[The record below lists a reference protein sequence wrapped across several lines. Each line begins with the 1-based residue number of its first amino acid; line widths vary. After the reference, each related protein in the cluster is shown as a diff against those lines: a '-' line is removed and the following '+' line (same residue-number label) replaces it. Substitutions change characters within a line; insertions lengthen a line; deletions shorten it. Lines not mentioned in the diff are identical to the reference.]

1 MKEQR
6 AIPGVLGIN
15 VDLPREDRGTHDV
28 GRPELQ
34 LAFRVN
40 ATRPKRGQGNIAKK
54 RAFRIDLG
62 GYDHCAITRYR
73 GGKYRKKTK
82 QNCRDDAKRTR
93 KTSARTA

>member
-15 VDLPREDRGTHDV
+15 VDLPREDRGAHDV

-40 ATRPKRGQGNIAKK
+40 ATRPKRGHDNIAEK

-62 GYDHCAITRYR
+62 GYDHSAVARYR
-73 GGKYRKKTK
+73 DSKYRKNAK

-93 KTSARTA
+93 ETSARTA